1 MTRDRASV
9 VAAAVLHI
17 VARYVP
23 EIFADS
29 IVPLHTEL
37 ATYLRDEL
45 ADVARHTF
53 NEIRLSDE

>member
-9 VAAAVLHI
+9 VATAALHI
-17 VARYVP
+17 VAGYVP

-29 IVPLHTEL
+29 IVPLHAEL
-37 ATYLRDEL
+37 AAYLRDEF

-53 NEIRLSDE
+53 NEIRLSDQ

>member
-9 VAAAVLHI
+9 VATAVLHI

-37 ATYLRDEL
+37 AACLRDEF
-45 ADVARHTF
+45 ADVAQQMV
-53 NEIRLSDE
+53 NETRREDG

>member
-9 VAAAVLHI
+9 VATAALHL

-37 ATYLRDEL
+37 AAYLRDEF
-45 ADVARHTF
+45 ADVARQTL

>member
-9 VAAAVLHI
+9 VATAALHI

-29 IVPLHTEL
+29 ILPLHTEL
-37 ATYLRDEL
+37 AACLREEF
-45 ADVARHTF
+45 ADVERQTL

>member
-9 VAAAVLHI
+9 AATTALHI

-29 IVPLHTEL
+29 IVPMHTEL
-37 ATYLRDEL
+37 AAYLRDEFH
-45 ADVARHTF
+45 DVTLTTMS
-53 NEIRLSDE
+53 EIRREDE

>member
-9 VAAAVLHI
+9 VATAALHI
-17 VARYVP
+17 VARHVP

-29 IVPLHTEL
+29 VVPLHTEL
-37 ATYLRDEL
+37 TAYLRGEF
-45 ADVARHTF
+45 ADVSQQTL

>member
-9 VAAAVLHI
+9 VATAALHI

-37 ATYLRDEL
+37 AAYLRDEF
-45 ADVARHTF
+45 ADVARQHLTKF
-53 NEIRLSDE
+53 V

>member
-9 VAAAVLHI
+9 VATAALHI

-23 EIFADS
+23 EIFANN
-29 IVPLHTEL
+29 TEL
-37 ATYLRDEL
+37 AACLRDEF
-45 ADVARHTF
+45 ADVARQTL